1 MIWQFADFVILVE
14 RVPKLKGR
22 GAGWCF
28 ETKNEI
34 HLDGQDFDGLM
45 QWNPEA
51 ARLTHGSL
59 TALWSSCSQRH
70 VGNALCRAVG
80 VDGGGHP

>member
-1 MIWQFADFVILVE
+1 MIWQFADFVVLVE

-22 GAGWCF
+22 ELVGILRQ
-28 ETKNEI
+28 ENEI
-34 HLDGQDFDGLM
+34 HLDGQDFDG
-45 QWNPEA
+45 P
-51 ARLTHGSL
+51 HGSL
-59 TALWSSCSQRH
+59 TALWSSCSQQH